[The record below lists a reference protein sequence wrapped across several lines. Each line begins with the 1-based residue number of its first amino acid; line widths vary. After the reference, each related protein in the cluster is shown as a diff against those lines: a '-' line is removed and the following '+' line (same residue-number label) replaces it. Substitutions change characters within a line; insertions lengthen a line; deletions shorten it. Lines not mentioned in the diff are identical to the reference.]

1 METIRKIDLHTHY
14 LPPAYR
20 EMLNRHGMETLDGG
34 MKVPDWSPEKHLEQM
49 DALSIESAVL
59 TVSSPHLHLGDAA
72 EAAET
77 ARACNEY
84 GAALARSC
92 PGHFAVGASLP
103 LPEIEAAIGEIRHCR
118 ERLGLHV
125 FSLMTNS
132 RGLYLGNPA
141 LDPVMEELNREPALL
156 LVHPTEPSAVPRGI
170 SEKLPYPFMEFFF
183 DTTRAVTNLV
193 LNGTLRRYPRLRFVI
208 PHAGAFLPILSDRLI
223 DAGKAFPAFGGIPVA
238 EDLASLYYDLAG
250 VSMPK
255 QYDVLRKITTD
266 SHLLYGSDGTFT
278 PLRACQA
285 MAAAME
291 AKLDAAMKAGVY
303 RENAAALLAETAWN
317 AAP

>member
-14 LPPAYR
+14 LPPAYL
-20 EMLNRHGMETLDGG
+20 ELLSRHALERLDGG
-34 MKVPDWSPEKHLEQM
+34 MAIPQWSPEQHLRNM
-49 DALSIESAVL
+49 DRLSIAISVL
-59 TVSSPHLHLGDAA
+59 TVSSPHLHLGDAV

-84 GAALARSC
+84 GAALARTY
-92 PGHFAVGASLP
+92 PDRFAVGASLP
-103 LPEIEAAIGEIRHCR
+103 LPELEASIAEIRYCR
-118 ERLGLHV
+118 ERLGIRA
-125 FSLMTNS
+125 FSLMTNF
-132 RGLYLGNPA
+132 RGVYLGNPI

-156 LVHPTEPSAVPRGI
+156 LLHPTEPSAVPQGI

-193 LNGTLRRYPRLRFVI
+193 INGTLRRYQNLRVVV

-223 DAGKAFPAFGGIPVA
+223 DAGRAFPAFGGIPIA

-255 QYDVLRKITTD
+255 QYDVLRKITPD
-266 SHLLYGSDGTFT
+266 SHLVYGSDGTFT
-278 PLRACQA
+278 PLPTCEA

-291 AKLDAAMKAGVY
+291 EKLSWEMKMRVY
-303 RENAAALLAETAWN
+303 RENALALLRQVGVFS
-317 AAP
+317 